1 MKGWLSTTVMW
12 FGGLGERG
20 HWHNKLTNITV
31 PVGQFYTF
39 DCDITA
45 DQGVGK
51 KYWGGSKIFSL
62 KSKKYSPNN
71 LLILQLTTSEKCWI
85 LL

>member
-1 MKGWLSTTVMW
+1 MKDWLSTTVMW

-45 DQGVGK
+45 NQGVGK
-51 KYWGGSKIFSL
+51 NTEEDPKFFL
-62 KSKKYSPNN
+62 
-71 LLILQLTTSEKCWI
+71 
-85 LL
+85 